1 MKKKIISFSII
12 FFKKIILFFIKYK
25 VFRFFFFLISNIVD
39 NYFISS
45 KKKGLLFYCKN
56 YLIKYRIDSLLSKE
70 PETIQWIENF
80 NKDDIFFDI
89 GANIGL
95 YSCYAAQKGIRTF
108 SFEPSVFNLEILAK
122 NININKLNN
131 FITIIPIS
139 LFNKNLIS
147 NFNLQNLEH
156 GGALSS
162 FSEKYS
168 QDGKSFDINFYYQI
182 PGITLDKFVE
192 IYSIPQ
198 PNHIKIDV
206 DGIEHLILE
215 GSSEV
220 IKKCNSILVEINEEF
235 EIQYK
240 KVQKILESNS
250 FELERTSKINKEN
263 FKLLNKSYNQIWKKI
278 NN

>member
-1 MKKKIISFSII
+1 MNRKNTLAVNKFLKKIFL
-12 FFKKIILFFIKYK
+12 FLLNFKI
-25 VFRFFFFLISNIVD
+25 FRFFFFEISRSVE
-39 NYFISS
+39 NYVITSP
-45 KKKGLLFYCKN
+45 KKGLLFFCKN
-56 YLIKYRIDSLLSKE
+56 YLVKYRIDTLLTKE
-70 PETIQWIENF
+70 PETIEWIENF

-131 FITIIPIS
+131 LITIVPIS
-139 LFNKNLIS
+139 LFNNNVIS
-147 NFNLQNLEH
+147 NFNIQSLDQ

-168 QDGKSFDINFYYQI
+168 YDGKSFDVKFYYQT
-182 PGITLDKFVE
+182 PGITLDKFIE
-192 IYSIPQ
+192 IYAIPQ

-215 GSSEV
+215 GSSNV
-220 IKKCNSILVEINEEF
+220 INKCNSILIELNQEF
-235 EIQYK
+235 EIQYNNVK
-240 KVQKILESNS
+240 KILETNS
-250 FELERTSKINKEN
+250 FKLEKISKIYEN
-263 FKLLNKSYNQIWKKI
+263 NSNLLNKSYNQIWKKI
-278 NN
+278 EY

>member
-1 MKKKIISFSII
+1 MNYKNKLAINM
-12 FFKKIILFFIKYK
+12 FFKKIFLFLINYK
-25 VFRFFFFLISNIVD
+25 IFRFFFFSISSSVE
-39 NYFISS
+39 NYYIPS
-45 KKKGLLFYCKN
+45 KKKELLFFCKN
-56 YLIKYRIDSLLSKE
+56 YLIKYRIDTLYTKE
-70 PETIQWIENF
+70 PETIEWIENF

-95 YSCYAAQKGIRTF
+95 YSCYAAKKSIRTF

-131 FITIIPIS
+131 FITIVPIS

-147 NFNLQNLEH
+147 NFNIQNLDH
-156 GGALSS
+156 GSALSS
-162 FSEKYS
+162 FSEEYS
-168 QDGKSFDINFYYQI
+168 YDGKSFDIKFYYQI

-192 IYSIPQ
+192 IYAIPQ

-220 IKKCNSILVEINEEF
+220 LKKCNSILVEINEEF
-235 EIQYK
+235 EIQYNNVK
-240 KVQKILESNS
+240 KILETNS
-250 FELERTSKINKEN
+250 FKLVKTSKIHEEN
-263 FKLLNKSYNQIWKKI
+263 SNLLNKSYNQIWKKI
-278 NN
+278 